1 MSIEIKHSSL
11 TNALKPHDR
20 QIIDSDGVL
29 PLGSRILFFIS
40 AKGGG
45 KTSLYLSLLTSKE
58 SPYHKYYDH
67 IFMINPSGAYDSK
80 LKDLYGELVDDNKF
94 YDHLS
99 EKVANEL
106 INKLK
111 DLDDGWTKKRKIQ
124 NLIIIDDS
132 TGDFPSGRKKS
143 AITSLFTNSRHLNTS
158 IWIISHKY
166 NAIPTIWRNQVD
178 GMFLFKSNSKTE
190 IESIKRD
197 LNVNEDLLDMLLKDA
212 TKEPHSFLFVNLTG
226 GKTRFFNRFDEYM
239 LEE

>member
-1 MSIEIKHSSL
+1 MSIEIKHSKL

-58 SPYHKYYDH
+58 SPYYKYFDN
-67 IFMINPSGAYDSK
+67 IFMINPSGAYDNK
-80 LKDLYGELVDDNKF
+80 LKELYNELEESNKF
-94 YDHLS
+94 YDHLN
-99 EKVANEL
+99 EKTAVEL
-106 INKLK
+106 IDRLK
-111 DLDDGWTKKRKIQ
+111 ELDNAWTKKRPIQ

-143 AITSLFTNSRHLNTS
+143 AITSLFVNSRHLNTS

-166 NAIPTIWRNQVD
+166 NAIPPVWRNQVD

-197 LNVNEDLLDMLLKDA
+197 LNVDEDLLDCLLKDA
-212 TKEPHSFLFVNLTG
+212 TSEPHSFLFVNLTG
-226 GKTRFFNRFDEYM
+226 GKTRFFNRFDEYLIEM
-239 LEE
+239 